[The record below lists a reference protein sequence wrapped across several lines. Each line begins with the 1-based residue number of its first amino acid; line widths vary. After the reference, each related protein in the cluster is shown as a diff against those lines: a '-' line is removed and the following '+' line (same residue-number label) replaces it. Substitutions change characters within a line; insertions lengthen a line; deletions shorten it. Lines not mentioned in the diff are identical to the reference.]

1 MADVAG
7 SVPPSSGGR
16 LAGSEA
22 VRSTYSS
29 GQEDVKLGL
38 SFESTRTPDTPQ
50 APTQASAAC
59 LGLCCRG
66 APPAANHPPPRW
78 SVVDSR
84 ASQST
89 AARLT
94 APRAARQA
102 ERRGGGRSDVRAQWR
117 DGAGES
123 GCGSRAAP
131 ARWHLQALAELGGEG
146 RAGRQRQPTGR
157 SDAARRELRQCTA
170 AREPACMKRG
180 APNGLE
186 AANAQWDGRFRSD
199 LEEEMRS
206 RRRARD
212 GRRSQNPP
220 GSLPQDDQNRTAGG
234 LWRGVRCCVSTARE
248 SLTPK

>member
-1 MADVAG
+1 M
-7 SVPPSSGGR
+7 
-16 LAGSEA
+16 
-22 VRSTYSS
+22 
-29 GQEDVKLGL
+29 
-38 SFESTRTPDTPQ
+38 
-50 APTQASAAC
+50 
-59 LGLCCRG
+59 
-66 APPAANHPPPRW
+66 
-78 SVVDSR
+78 VDSR

-220 GSLPQDDQNRTAGG
+220 GSLPQDDHSGTAGG
-234 LWRGVRCCVSTARE
+234 LWRGVVCFRAWRE
-248 SLTPK
+248 RGRERATQCTRPRPHTRRAHRRIRIATDSASAPPAILLVRP